1 MANKRITF
9 QIGTNG
15 NITGTDTC
23 GMGAGCQEAT
33 ADIEKMLGQVD
44 ESSRKSTADAFV
56 KADDLILKRE
66 LE

>member
-1 MANKRITF
+1 
-9 QIGTNG
+9 
-15 NITGTDTC
+15 
-23 GMGAGCQEAT
+23 MGAGCQEAT